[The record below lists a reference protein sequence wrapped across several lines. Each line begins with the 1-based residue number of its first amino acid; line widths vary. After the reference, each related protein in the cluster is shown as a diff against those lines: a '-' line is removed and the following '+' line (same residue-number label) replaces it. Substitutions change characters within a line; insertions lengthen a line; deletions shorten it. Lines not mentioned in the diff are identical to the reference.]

1 MMMHIDTAGAFAP
14 VVAFAGT
21 GSFGAFCRTTG

>member
-1 MMMHIDTAGAFAP
+1 MMMHIDTAGALAP

-21 GSFGAFCRTTG
+21 GSFGAFCRTAG

>member
-14 VVAFAGT
+14 VVAFTGT
-21 GSFGAFCRTTG
+21 GSFGALRRTAG

>member
-21 GSFGAFCRTTG
+21 GSFGAFCRTVG